1 MQMLNSTNAPFLNNF
16 KKYIALGV
24 AINILDRIGDNDR
37 KNQLLAPFEAAEG
50 RVLERQ
56 ANEEIGQANATI
68 FNQQGPYASQQYPYG
83 GYWY

>member
-1 MQMLNSTNAPFLNNF
+1 MLNSTNAPFLNNF
-16 KKYIALGV
+16 KRYISLGV
-24 AINILDRIGDNDR
+24 SINILDRIGDNDR
-37 KNQLLAPFEAAEG
+37 KMQLIPMFEAAEG

-56 ANEEIGQANATI
+56 ANEEIGQANTTI

>member
-1 MQMLNSTNAPFLNNF
+1 MLTSTDYRFLNNF
-16 KKYIALGV
+16 KRYISLGV
-24 AINILDRIGDNDR
+24 AINLLDRMGDNDR
-37 KNQLLAPFEAAEG
+37 KNQLVPAFQEAEG